1 MGEEDIYFGIA
12 AEFNFNLAVAL
23 VNPFNRGAANF
34 FSEKFNIIQM
44 LLRLKC
50 Q

>member
-12 AEFNFNLAVAL
+12 AEFNFDLAVAF
-23 VNPFNRGAANF
+23 VNPFDRGAAYF
-34 FSEKFNIIQM
+34 LSKKFNIIQM